1 MTRLEMPVLR
11 MRSKLFVPASR
22 PELFDKAM
30 RSEADALS
38 FDLEDAVEESR
49 KGEARQLLADFFAS
63 LPPEN
68 TRQMLVRVNG
78 VRTAHF
84 DQDMAMVVAGRAQ
97 VVNVPMLESGDD
109 VVHAAQTLARL
120 ERETG
125 RSAPVGI
132 LANIESPRALR
143 FVAEIALAHPRV
155 IGLQIGF
162 GDLFS
167 PYGIDSRDEAAAQ
180 SVRLAVRLAAA
191 EAGIAAYDGA
201 FVNIADPEGFRADA
215 MAALRM
221 GFSGKSCIH
230 PTQIALANEVFRPT
244 DAQIAHAVKVVEAAR
259 DALGRGVGA
268 FVVDGKLVDGPFIA
282 EAQRILS
289 IAGWPAV
296 DAQRRE

>member
-49 KGEARQLLADFFAS
+49 KGEARHLLADFFAS

-143 FVAEIALAHPRV
+143 FVAEFVPGATPKKPHS
-155 IGLQIGF
+155 GF
-162 GDLFS
+162 T
-167 PYGIDSRDEAAAQ
+167 AQ
-180 SVRLAVRLAAA
+180 SRPSVSGR
-191 EAGIAAYDGA
+191 IQ
-201 FVNIADPEGFRADA
+201 A
-215 MAALRM
+215 M
-221 GFSGKSCIH
+221 SS
-230 PTQIALANEVFRPT
+230 PTVQIR
-244 DAQIAHAVKVVEAAR
+244 
-259 DALGRGVGA
+259 
-268 FVVDGKLVDGPFIA
+268 
-282 EAQRILS
+282 
-289 IAGWPAV
+289 
-296 DAQRRE
+296 